1 MIGTRAA
8 VAAAVVAAAVVLL
21 LGAGGAGPATT
32 LEARR
37 LVVDRAAAADEA
49 LAALEASIQPGVDAA
64 RRGTALV
71 VAGADPPGAELTAA
85 GESLEGAVP
94 VATHAAAAMEAL
106 DGAVLAA
113 GLDATIPDP
122 VSPDELGSIAAQLGS
137 TAPAADAFA
146 TMRRRAEGLVGL
158 LDESLV
164 ALEAGSLAEA
174 GERVADAR
182 ADHEVIAAWE
192 VDLVTLPVW
201 LVTTDAMIGAMEA
214 IVAAADAGDEAAALA
229 AAEDFAGLSEEAA
242 TADRALRIAL
252 GEGGTAIAAA
262 PLGRLATLLRDVADA
277 RAAVASTL
285 EKVER

>member
-1 MIGTRAA
+1 
-8 VAAAVVAAAVVLL
+8 
-21 LGAGGAGPATT
+21 
-32 LEARR
+32 
-37 LVVDRAAAADEA
+37 
-49 LAALEASIQPGVDAA
+49 
-64 RRGTALV
+64 
-71 VAGADPPGAELTAA
+71 
-85 GESLEGAVP
+85 
-94 VATHAAAAMEAL
+94 MEAL

-164 ALEAGSLAEA
+164 ALEEGSLAEA

-201 LVTTDAMIGAMEA
+201 LETTDAMIGAMEA

-262 PLGRLATLLRDVADA
+262 PLGRLATLLRDVAEA
-277 RAAVASTL
+277 RAAVASMLQT
-285 EKVER
+285 VER